1 MWLSNDQI
9 LELFP
14 SQSVI
19 LGVVFDATSSAS
31 STNVVVTV
39 SGYGTAG

>member
-1 MWLSNDQI
+1 LGNDQI
-9 LELFP
+9 LTLFP

-19 LGVVFDATSSAS
+19 LGVVFDAQSSSS
-31 STNVVVTV
+31 STDAVVTV